1 MTKIIC
7 DLPKNLRED
16 ANLDNGLTIGSR
28 STRLN
33 MRCMEQPSPDKV
45 VLGSCPNPMP
55 TKVFVDDTTGTLFI
69 PQAEKPDCY
78 FQIGPDLKTNATF
91 GTRFEFWKGNVRMEF
106 GIPEFTYIFR
116 GTQKLSP
123 EELEKLWE
131 KTGNPRDG
139 NLRMK
144 DDLAGVILQSSRND
158 LSLALR
164 YQAAFHWVEGGD
176 KESAQYPKAFETL
189 WDFRQ
194 DSGLEYGLRFQ
205 AIEWFFKEVSEKK
218 AEAVE
223 TMLQLAKNP
232 KEDSHNRYSTLS
244 WLSREVPERKEEV
257 IEAMLEL
264 GKDPKADSNNRYN
277 ILTQVVR
284 EVPERK
290 EEVIE
295 AMLELGKDPKAD
307 SYNRYNALTWVADK
321 APERK
326 EEVIEAMLELGK
338 DPKAD
343 SYNRYNALTWVAD
356 KAPERKE
363 EVFEPIFQL
372 AKDPKSGLD
381 YRYVPI
387 AWVVENTVNLDIKKQ
402 AIDLACAFLDNSVK
416 VADLI
421 KGTNLPPKEKIILAD
436 HAKWHFFLWSE
447 KPLDNLIE
455 YLERPQEGPKLV
467 VEIQQ

>member
-218 AEAVE
+218 AE
-223 TMLQLAKNP
+223 
-232 KEDSHNRYSTLS
+232 
-244 WLSREVPERKEEV
+244 V

-307 SYNRYNALTWVADK
+307 SYNRYN
-321 APERK
+321 
-326 EEVIEAMLELGK
+326 I
-338 DPKAD
+338 
-343 SYNRYNALTWVAD
+343 LTWVAD

-387 AWVVENTVNLDIKKQ
+387 AWVVENTVNRDIKKQ